1 MQARLRKRGKDG
13 VWTYTHTIRRPE
25 INKQSVEL
33 RMNINVKDYEVRFG
47 KINDPTHKIF
57 VLNSIVKQRAFAVRI
72 HKARPPI
79 QLLHCLPISVGL
91 NFLFPNFESKI

>member
-47 KINDPTHKIF
+47 KINEPACDFGT
-57 VLNSIVKQRAFAVRI
+57 
-72 HKARPPI
+72 
-79 QLLHCLPISVGL
+79 
-91 NFLFPNFESKI
+91 

>member
-47 KINDPTHKIF
+47 KKTTT
-57 VLNSIVKQRAFAVRI
+57 
-72 HKARPPI
+72 
-79 QLLHCLPISVGL
+79 
-91 NFLFPNFESKI
+91 